1 MLIMSSGP
9 FKKTINFTNELAK
22 ERNRAVAERT
32 LTSWIQNCLSLIA
45 FGIAFDRIFS
55 ALNQVFPE
63 NSIAINARW
72 THVIGLSAIALGT
85 FLLTIAI
92 FIYLI
97 EVKSLEREDYLYRQ
111 VRLFNLMNIAVGSI
125 IIFGL
130 VSLIAVFTIIS
141 WS

>member
-1 MLIMSSGP
+1 MSSSP
-9 FKKTINFTNELAK
+9 FKKTTNFTNELAK
-22 ERNRAVAERT
+22 ERNRAAAERT

-45 FGIAFDRIFS
+45 FGIAFDRIFN

-63 NSIAINARW
+63 NSIVINVTW
-72 THVIGLSAIALGT
+72 THVMGLSAIALGIV
-85 FLLTIAI
+85 LLVIAI

-97 EVKSLEREDYLYRQ
+97 EVKSLEREDYLYRPI
-111 VRLFNLMNIAVGSI
+111 RLFNLMNIAVCSI